1 MLLYVPGKLAV
12 LDIGNNSISAKG
24 AFHVAEYIKN
34 CKSLLWINLYMNDI
48 GDEVFI
54 FSIVSR
60 ACKFFKFSICGLK
73 FTRVCADYSEIVKCN
88 YREKLLLT
96 EYFWMEES

>member
-1 MLLYVPGKLAV
+1 MKLIAKLYVQELHLHGNSIGDEGIRALMSGLSSRKGKLAV

-48 GDEVFI
+48 GDEVFLFSI
-54 FSIVSR
+54 FSH
-60 ACKFFKFSICGLK
+60 ACKFFKFSNCGL
-73 FTRVCADYSEIVKCN
+73 
-88 YREKLLLT
+88 
-96 EYFWMEES
+96 

>member
-1 MLLYVPGKLAV
+1 MFLYVPGKLAV

-54 FSIVSR
+54 FSIFSH
-60 ACKFFKFSICGLK
+60 ACKFFKFSNCVL
-73 FTRVCADYSEIVKCN
+73 
-88 YREKLLLT
+88 
-96 EYFWMEES
+96 